1 VLTRIL
7 PVLFFF
13 LFCVSSFG
21 KKNHEERL
29 VDLNTATTYDS
40 KIRAYFEVIKG
51 LVNKKKTDSSSYY
64 IKSLRNY
71 HLENNIVLTNDV
83 KSKIQYYEG
92 VMFYHKG
99 LFHKA
104 QSLITKSLETSGSDS
119 LDAQKYFFLALSHKK
134 LGNYSQS
141 VEYYIKASNYFKDS
155 DNQYARIGVLINL
168 SNVLSKTKQDTQAL
182 NYLSEALKSA
192 EEHNITKLNR
202 VIYTSMG
209 NIFLEMGDYKV
220 ALDQFYESYNLANE
234 EGNLEGEFYSL
245 INIADAKRR
254 LGDEKDALINLQ
266 SAILLLDTLNN
277 EGLEE
282 EAYWELGNFFAHVKN
297 KKEAEFY
304 LGHSLSLSDSSK
316 NKLQKRKIFKSY
328 QILYENIGSYKK
340 SLDYYKDFQ
349 QVNEEILSNEMNL
362 KITQINAEYDWER
375 ANDKL
380 TILAKEKDLKESKYK
395 LEKEKREKDQVRFKF
410 LVGIGVLLLILV
422 FALAAIGII
431 RTKKNQVLKE
441 KNEELEDKK
450 VEIETQNR
458 ELEEVNLK
466 LGSTNKDLQEKNEKI
481 ESQKEELQIQRDL
494 LNATHEQL
502 KVRNK
507 DVTDSIHY
515 AQKIQQA
522 MLNSSFHI
530 EGAGVEHFTF
540 YKPRNIVS
548 GDFYWSNIVNNELI
562 VAVGDCTGHGVPGA
576 FMSCLGISLL
586 NEIIFG
592 REITQPHTILEE
604 LRNSIIQLIAT
615 DKNAELQIGDGMD
628 MAILSLN
635 LKTNKM
641 KFSGAMNGLVV
652 ISGEDLEEIK
662 GDKNPIGQHIIANHK
677 FTMIEKQLK
686 PGDSIYATT
695 DGYKDQFGGPKGKKM
710 GKRKLHEKL
719 LEISGLSVPV
729 QKAEMISFYK
739 NWRKYEEQVD
749 DVCLF
754 GMRLN

>member
-1 VLTRIL
+1 MLNKIL
-7 PVLFFF
+7 VTLFFVVF
-13 LFCVSSFG
+13 SISSFG
-21 KKNHEERL
+21 KKSHQERL
-29 VDLNTATTYDS
+29 IDLNNALTPDQ
-40 KIRAYFEVIKG
+40 KIEAYFQIIKG
-51 LVNKKKTDSSSYY
+51 LVNKKQSDSSSYY

-71 HLENNIVLTNDV
+71 HTENNVVFTKKV
-83 KSKIQYYEG
+83 ESKIQYYEG

-104 QSLITKSLETSGSDS
+104 QDLITKSLETSDSDS
-119 LDAQKYFFLALSHKK
+119 LEAQRFFFLALSHKK

-141 VEYYIKASNYFKDS
+141 VEYYIKASNYFKDT
-155 DNQYARIGVLINL
+155 DNHYARIGVLINL

-220 ALDQFYESYNLANE
+220 ALDQFYESYNLATE
-234 EGNLEGEFYSL
+234 EGNLQGKFYSL

-254 LGDEKDALINLQ
+254 LGDENDALNNLQ
-266 SAILLLDTLNN
+266 SAILLLDTLDNA
-277 EGLEE
+277 GLKE

-304 LGHSLSLSDSSK
+304 LSQSLLLSDSSK
-316 NKLQKRKIFKSY
+316 NNLQKRKIYQSY
-328 QILYENIGSYKK
+328 QILYENIGYYQK
-340 SLDYYKDFQ
+340 SLDYYKEFQ
-349 QVNEEILSNEMNL
+349 KINEEILSNEMNL
-362 KITQINAEYDWER
+362 KITQINAEYDWDR

-380 TILAKEKDLKESKYK
+380 TILAKEKDLKESEYQ

-410 LVGIGVLLLILV
+410 LIGIGLLLLVLV

-450 VEIETQNR
+450 TEIELQNH
-458 ELEEVNLK
+458 ELEEVNQK
-466 LGSTNKDLQEKNEKI
+466 LGTINKSLKSKNEKI
-481 ESQKEELQIQRDL
+481 ESQKEELKAQRDL

-502 KVRNK
+502 KIRNK

-548 GDFYWSNIVNNELI
+548 GDFYWSNVVNNKLI
-562 VAVGDCTGHGVPGA
+562 VAIGDCTGHGVPGA

-592 REITQPHTILEE
+592 REITAPHTILEE
-604 LRNSIIQLIAT
+604 LRNSIIQLIST
-615 DKNAELQIGDGMD
+615 DKNADLQIGDGMD
-628 MAILSLN
+628 MAILSLDLETN
-635 LKTNKM
+635 LM
-641 KFSGAMNGLVV
+641 RFSGAMNGLVV
-652 ISGEDLEEIK
+652 VSGEDLEEIK
-662 GDKNPIGQHIIANHK
+662 GDKNPIGQHIISNHK
-677 FTMIEKQLK
+677 FTIIEKQLK

-695 DGYKDQFGGPKGKKM
+695 DGYKDQFGGPKGKKL

-719 LEISGLSVPV
+719 LEISSLSVPV

-739 NWRKYEEQVD
+739 NWRQYEEQVD

>member
-1 VLTRIL
+1 MLNKIL
-7 PVLFFF
+7 VTLFFVVF
-13 LFCVSSFG
+13 SISSFG
-21 KKNHEERL
+21 KKSHQERL
-29 VDLNTATTYDS
+29 IDLNNALTPDQ
-40 KIRAYFEVIKG
+40 KIEAYFQIIKG
-51 LVNKKKTDSSSYY
+51 LVNKKQSDSSSYY

-71 HLENNIVLTNDV
+71 HTENNVVFTKKV
-83 KSKIQYYEG
+83 ESKIQYYEG

-104 QSLITKSLETSGSDS
+104 QDLITKSLETSDSDS
-119 LDAQKYFFLALSHKK
+119 LEAQRFFFLALSHKK

-141 VEYYIKASNYFKDS
+141 VEYYIKASNYFKDT
-155 DNQYARIGVLINL
+155 DNHYARIGVLINL

-220 ALDQFYESYNLANE
+220 ALDQFYESYNLATE
-234 EGNLEGEFYSL
+234 EGNLQGKFYSL

-254 LGDEKDALINLQ
+254 LGDENDALNNLQ
-266 SAILLLDTLNN
+266 SAILLLDTLDNA
-277 EGLEE
+277 GLKE

-304 LGHSLSLSDSSK
+304 LSQSLLLSDSSK
-316 NKLQKRKIFKSY
+316 NNLQKRKIYQSY
-328 QILYENIGSYKK
+328 QILYENIGYYQK
-340 SLDYYKDFQ
+340 SLDYYKEFQ
-349 QVNEEILSNEMNL
+349 KINEEILSNEMNL
-362 KITQINAEYDWER
+362 KITQINAEYDWDR

-380 TILAKEKDLKESKYK
+380 TILAKEKDLKESEYQ
-395 LEKEKREKDQVRFKF
+395 LEKEKREKDKVRFKF
-410 LVGIGVLLLILV
+410 LIGIGLLLLVLV

-450 VEIETQNR
+450 TEIELQNH
-458 ELEEVNLK
+458 ELEEVNQK
-466 LGSTNKDLQEKNEKI
+466 LGTINKSLKSKNEKI
-481 ESQKEELQIQRDL
+481 ESQKEELKAQRDL

-502 KVRNK
+502 KIRNK

-548 GDFYWSNIVNNELI
+548 GDFYWSNVVNNKLI
-562 VAVGDCTGHGVPGA
+562 VAIGDCTGHGVPGA

-592 REITQPHTILEE
+592 REITAPHTILEE
-604 LRNSIIQLIAT
+604 LRNSIIQLIST
-615 DKNAELQIGDGMD
+615 DKNADLQIGDGMD
-628 MAILSLN
+628 MAILSLDLETN
-635 LKTNKM
+635 LM
-641 KFSGAMNGLVV
+641 RFSGAMNGLVV
-652 ISGEDLEEIK
+652 VSGEDLEEIK
-662 GDKNPIGQHIIANHK
+662 GDKNPIGQHIISNHK
-677 FTMIEKQLK
+677 FTIIEKQLK

-695 DGYKDQFGGPKGKKM
+695 DGYKDQFGGPKGKKL

-719 LEISGLSVPV
+719 LEISSLSVPV

-739 NWRKYEEQVD
+739 NWRQYEEQVD

>member
-1 VLTRIL
+1 MLTRIL
-7 PVLFFF
+7 SVLFIV
-13 LFCVSSFG
+13 LFCFSSFG
-21 KKNHEERL
+21 KKSHEERL
-29 VDLNTATTYDS
+29 VELNSATTYDS
-40 KIRAYFEVIKG
+40 KINAYFDVIKG

-64 IKSLRNY
+64 IQRLRNY
-71 HLENNIVLTNDV
+71 HLENNIVLANDV

-92 VMFYHKG
+92 VMFYYKG

-104 QSLITKSLETSGSDS
+104 QSSITKSLEISSSDS
-119 LDAQKYFFLALSHKK
+119 LDAQRFFFLALSHKK

-141 VEYYIKASNYFKDS
+141 VEYYIKASNYFKDT

-220 ALDQFYESYNLANE
+220 ALDQFYESHNLATE

-277 EGLEE
+277 AGLKE

-304 LGHSLSLSDSSK
+304 LGHSLLLSDSSK
-316 NKLQKRKIFKSY
+316 NKLQKRKIYKSY
-328 QILYENIGSYKK
+328 QILYENIGFYKK

-458 ELEEVNLK
+458 ELEDFNLK

-481 ESQKEELQIQRDL
+481 ESQKEELQVQRDL

-530 EGAGVEHFTF
+530 EGAGVDHFTF

-641 KFSGAMNGLVV
+641 KFSGAMNGLVIV
-652 ISGEDLEEIK
+652 SGEDLEEIK

-719 LEISGLSVPV
+719 LAISGLSVPV